1 MSFAVTTPAIQPLGN
16 LQGKRPASAAQI
28 DAVAKEFE
36 SQFIG
41 SMLENM
47 FSTVDTNGFLDGGE
61 AEETYRSLMIQ
72 EYGKL
77 MSNAGGIGVAD
88 YVKREM
94 LRMQEV

>member
-1 MSFAVTTPAIQPLGN
+1 MESTIIAPAAQPLGN
-16 LQGKRPASAAQI
+16 LQGKRPASPEQV

-36 SQFIG
+36 AQFIG

-61 AEETYRSLMIQ
+61 AEETYRSMMIS

-77 MSNAGGIGVAD
+77 ISNAGGIGVAD
-88 YVKREM
+88 YVKSEM
-94 LRMQEV
+94 LRLQEV